1 MGVPEFSFFTIWS
14 VEEAYAANTRSFI
27 MEATATKKLSL
38 CLAFLTLGREGLM
51 VRNFP
56 LRELAVKR
64 KRLKILSRHTGENQP
79 IYNLEPEAL
88 VISRVAEHHATSCT
102 HFLKRGKGILH

>member
-1 MGVPEFSFFTIWS
+1 MRPSLNEALRQRHRKPLCRRLGYRLVFVGVPEFSFFTIWS

-56 LRELAVKR
+56 LWELAVER

-79 IYNLEPEAL
+79 I
-88 VISRVAEHHATSCT
+88 
-102 HFLKRGKGILH
+102 